1 MEYLNKAA
9 TICYDFFQSFPKL
22 LLPYKHIT
30 IESVNNDAD
39 IENQYER
46 VSKKGVVVLGN
57 VFVNILILKVDFIKY
72 LIKNSVDQYRL
83 FMEEEIENAVLV
95 DIKEKDE

>member
-1 MEYLNKAA
+1 MEYLNK
-9 TICYDFFQSFPKL
+9 TVNICNDFFQSFPKL
-22 LLPYKHIT
+22 LVPYKHIT